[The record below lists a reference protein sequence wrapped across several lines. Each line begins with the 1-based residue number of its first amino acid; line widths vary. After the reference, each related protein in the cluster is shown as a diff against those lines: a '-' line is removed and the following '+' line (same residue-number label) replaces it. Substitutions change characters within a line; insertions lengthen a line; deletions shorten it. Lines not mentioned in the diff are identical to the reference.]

1 MNERIRQLAEQAG
14 AVFKQTN
21 GLNDCPQDSLVG
33 DEIEKFAELI
43 VRECAGLM
51 DGRRIEYGNCKDG
64 RVILKHFGVEE

>member
-1 MNERIRQLAEQAG
+1 MNERIDQLLVKAG
-14 AVFKQTN
+14 AYFGGEGVDYSNFDPK
-21 GLNDCPQDSLVG
+21 
-33 DEIEKFAELI
+33 KFAELI